1 MIKTV
6 DPAAGLN
13 WLQGGWSAF
22 RAGGAVLITMMLVS
36 LLAVVVLR
44 FVPLLGALL
53 APLAGTLLYAGML
66 KGLRKHAGGG
76 DLSFDDLLSAVSDQD
91 KAVHLVIIA
100 AVPVAGALVASLFGG
115 GFFGWVFSALVML
128 CVAALTYFA
137 VPLVLF
143 RQMEAPQ
150 ALAMSVRGVVQNLP
164 AVLVYWMVCVL
175 LIGLA
180 VLPLGLGLLV
190 LGPILLGAAYE
201 AYAEIYGDIEIVPN
215 GPPPAPPQTD
225 GGSAG

>member
-22 RAGGAVLITMMLVS
+22 RAGGAVLIAMVLVT
-36 LLAVVVLR
+36 LLAVFVLR
-44 FVPLLGALL
+44 WVPLLGALL
-53 APLAGTLLYAGML
+53 APVAGTLLYAGML

-76 DLSFDDLLSAVSDQD
+76 ELRFDDLYSALTDQD
-91 KAVHLVIIA
+91 KAVHLLIIA
-100 AVPVAGALVASLFGG
+100 VVPVVGAVLSALFGG
-115 GFFGWVFSALVML
+115 GFFGWVLGSLVML

-150 ALAMSVRGVVQNLP
+150 ALAMSVRGVLQNLP

-190 LGPILLGAAYE
+190 LGPVLLGAAYE

-215 GPPPAPPQTD
+215 GPPPPPQAE
-225 GGSAG
+225 GGSAD